1 LSSTDFQQIEKHL
14 NSIFNRSKNK
24 SIESF
29 RLISEIKQLGYS
41 EKTIMNVMGILIR
54 RGVLYEPRKGRIER
68 ISLNPTIRK
77 SFDNNEDV
85 IAE

>member
-1 LSSTDFQQIEKHL
+1 MSSTDFQQIEKHL

-41 EKTIMNVMGILIR
+41 EQTIVNVMGVLIR
-54 RGVLYEPRKGRIER
+54 RGVLYEPQKGRVER
-68 ISLNPTIRK
+68 IYLNPEKKK